1 MEEADLSRSKRNSD
15 LFEQN
20 EEEQAV
26 DLTVELELQKQK
38 IDEIDAY
45 IKQNTVKKESEFDLP
60 KQVENTRKEDLFKQM
75 DKQVLVEDKK
85 EDLENGDLFDLI
97 DSMYEKRD
105 EA

>member
-1 MEEADLSRSKRNSD
+1 M
-15 LFEQN
+15 

-45 IKQNTVKKESEFDLP
+45 IKQNTVKKDSIMDIP
-60 KQVENTRKEDLFKQM
+60 KQLENTKKEDLFKQI
-75 DKQVLVEDKK
+75 DRQALSENKQQ
-85 EDLENGDLFDLI
+85 DLENGDLFDLI

-105 EA
+105 EV